1 MKDKILFW
9 VDIEFVYFGIAK
21 NILENYDCDAYAII
35 DVNKKAKK
43 FFDEQK
49 IIKFNKV
56 WYYLDEIKSG
66 KNTDVDYLVN
76 FEKKYNIK
84 LWNLIYSDRSFYKF
98 NEHYKFFSNEIL
110 NIVEQECKF
119 YEKILDEIKPDF
131 LIIKMTDWH
140 HNQLLYDLCK
150 AKGIK
155 ILMTIPTRFG
165 FRCIISEQV
174 DKMDAIERKEK
185 YQIEH
190 LENYL
195 QSFNSFKQ
203 ATRFT
208 DDYQRFNLHKVK
220 STLEF
225 FLNLSNTNYQK
236 RFSNKGRTRLK
247 ILKKYLSFSLK
258 LKIRQSFIFFPL
270 HYEPERTLSTDAP
283 YFTNQ
288 LETITNI
295 AKSLP
300 INFRLYVKEHPVMKT
315 MGWRSI
321 SYYKKIL
328 ELPNVKLIHPSLK
341 PVLLYKKCALVI
353 TITGTA
359 GLEAAIYKKPTIVL
373 SNVIYS
379 EIPSVYRLKSIEDLP
394 NMILQVLE
402 KNHDFSKVKDF
413 VEKVHESSFE
423 FDSNKLATDFSSM
436 CYYGGFLTDLDL
448 DYKKVT
454 EFLDKNQELFKKSA
468 LQHIIK
474 INELKNL

>member
-236 RFSNKGRTRLK
+236 RFSN
-247 ILKKYLSFSLK
+247 
-258 LKIRQSFIFFPL
+258 SFIQ
-270 HYEPERTLSTDAP
+270 YRR
-283 YFTNQ
+283 
-288 LETITNI
+288 
-295 AKSLP
+295 
-300 INFRLYVKEHPVMKT
+300 FR
-315 MGWRSI
+315 
-321 SYYKKIL
+321 
-328 ELPNVKLIHPSLK
+328 N
-341 PVLLYKKCALVI
+341 
-353 TITGTA
+353 
-359 GLEAAIYKKPTIVL
+359 
-373 SNVIYS
+373 
-379 EIPSVYRLKSIEDLP
+379 
-394 NMILQVLE
+394 
-402 KNHDFSKVKDF
+402 
-413 VEKVHESSFE
+413 
-423 FDSNKLATDFSSM
+423 
-436 CYYGGFLTDLDL
+436 
-448 DYKKVT
+448 
-454 EFLDKNQELFKKSA
+454 
-468 LQHIIK
+468 
-474 INELKNL
+474 